1 MAKYVV
7 KTPQIVVNGVDL
19 SDHLEDV
26 TLTYEADEIESTS
39 SGTTVNDKSFVAG
52 LRSWSI
58 DATLQ
63 QDYDAN
69 KVDATLFSLVGADPF
84 TIKVRPSSAA
94 KSATNP
100 SFEGNCILTSYPPM
114 TGKVGELAKVSVKFR
129 GTGALTRSTA

>member
-7 KTPQIVVNGVDL
+7 KTPQIEVNSVDL
-19 SDHLEDV
+19 SAYLEDV

-63 QDYDAN
+63 QSYAAAQ
-69 KVDATLFSLVGADPF
+69 VDATLFGLVGAAAFPV
-84 TIKVRPSSAA
+84 KVRPTSAA
-94 KSATNP
+94 KAATNP
-100 SFEGNCILTSYPPM
+100 SFEGNCILTSYPPL
-114 TGKVGELAKVSVKFR
+114 TGKVGELARVNIKLR
-129 GTGALTRSTA
+129 GTGALTRSV